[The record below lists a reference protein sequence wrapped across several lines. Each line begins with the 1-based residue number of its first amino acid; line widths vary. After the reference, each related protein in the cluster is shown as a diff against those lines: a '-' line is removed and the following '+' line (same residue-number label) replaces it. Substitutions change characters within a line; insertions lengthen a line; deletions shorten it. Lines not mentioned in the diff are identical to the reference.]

1 MRKDVIEELQLV
13 IAGHA
18 EYLSNPKLSQ
28 PVQQVITN
36 GLPSVGQGI
45 HQRIMELGGICATR
59 FAREV
64 ADTGAFVFWGMVQSW
79 VMVI

>member
-1 MRKDVIEELQLV
+1 MRKDVVEELQLV

-18 EYLSNPKLSQ
+18 EYLSHPELSQ

-36 GLPSVGQGI
+36 GVPSVGQGI

-59 FAREV
+59 FAREWPIV
-64 ADTGAFVFWGMVQSW
+64 VHLSFGAWLSPGSW
-79 VMVI
+79 